1 MLQLTTH
8 PACRAHRNA
17 PWHPESPER
26 LGPLMVRLEAELVS
40 CGKAAWS
47 EAPLAAA
54 EDVLRVHTADHLRH
68 LEALDRSGGG
78 ILDPDTAMGPDSL
91 AAALRASG
99 AAIAGAE
106 RAMAGVGPAFCPV
119 RPPGHHA
126 TPSRAMG
133 FCLLNHV
140 AIAARV
146 ALDRLHAER
155 VLIVDW
161 DVHHGNGTA
170 DAFRSEPRVH
180 YVSLHQW
187 PYYPGTG
194 AEDDVG
200 VGNLFHVPRPP
211 GLPRERYVADLLA
224 AVDRAL
230 EGFTPRLLLFS
241 AGFDGLAGDPLGGF
255 TLEPEDYAFLTR
267 EIRHRGDG
275 AALVSVL
282 EGGYDP
288 DRLSEAAL
296 RHAEALA
303 ATSG

>member
-1 MLQLTTH
+1 MLQLATH
-8 PACRAHRNA
+8 PACRSHRNA

-26 LGPLMVRLEAELVS
+26 LGPLLARLEAELVA
-40 CGKAAWS
+40 CGRAEWR
-47 EAPLAAA
+47 EAPRATL
-54 EDVLRVHTADHLRH
+54 EDILRVHSPHHYQR
-68 LEALDRSGGG
+68 LEALDRAGGG
-78 ILDPDTAMGPDSL
+78 VLDPDTAMGPGSL
-91 AAALRASG
+91 EAALRASG
-99 AAIAGAE
+99 AAIAGVE
-106 RAMAGVGPAFCPV
+106 GAMAGDGPVFCPV

-126 TPSRAMG
+126 TPTRAMG

-146 ALDRLHAER
+146 ALERLGAER

-170 DAFRSEPRVH
+170 DAFRTEPRVR

-200 VGNLFHVPRPP
+200 VGNLFHVPRPAD
-211 GLPRERYVADLLA
+211 LPRERYVADLLA
-224 AVDRAL
+224 AVERAL
-230 EGFTPRLLLFS
+230 TAFAPDLVLFS
-241 AGFDGLAGDPLGGF
+241 AGFDALAGDPLGGF
-255 TLEPEDYAFLTR
+255 TLEPGDYADLTR
-267 EIRHRGDG
+267 EIRRRSGG

-288 DRLSEAAL
+288 DRLAEAAL

-303 ATSG
+303 G